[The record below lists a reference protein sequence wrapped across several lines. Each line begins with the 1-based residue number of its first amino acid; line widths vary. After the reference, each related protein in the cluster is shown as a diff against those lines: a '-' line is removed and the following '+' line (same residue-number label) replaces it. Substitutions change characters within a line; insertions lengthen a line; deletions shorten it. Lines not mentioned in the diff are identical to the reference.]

1 MPSGEAAMK
10 WYKNLEISKKMMFLG
25 VIGCILVLS
34 ATLLTMNNL
43 RENSSETAGLKAA
56 SSIAGQISTMRKFY
70 TTEILA
76 RAKKAGATASFDFKE
91 HENVLPLPA
100 TFVYELGAQIK
111 SDNPGMDVRLY
122 SRYPFP
128 NRAAEQKYDQF
139 EKEALAALEKDPKTP
154 VWKIEEIDGR
164 KSIRYTKADTM
175 LAGCVACHNS
185 HMDSPKTDWKVGDT
199 RGVIEVTVPIDDVDS
214 VLAAGA
220 IKVTLIIL
228 GIILLVGWLMMKTI
242 KMSIIDP
249 AEELKSIT
257 AKLADGNL
265 TVKTT
270 YSSNDELGQIGE
282 SINLMTDRYRSI
294 MSDISGLSIQVASA
308 GEELSAITNESQKD
322 TERQRAE
329 TEQVATAMNEMSA
342 TAHEVSKNS
351 SAGSETAQAADHEA
365 SDGKQVV
372 TNAVD
377 SINSLANKVEEVS
390 SVIENLKQDSESIS
404 VILEVIRGI
413 AEQTNLLALNAAIEA
428 ARAGEQGRGF
438 AVVAD
443 EVRSLASKTQ
453 SSTHEIQEMIERLQN
468 GSQKAVEAMEESR
481 NRAKISLELTSG
493 IPEAFD
499 NIAQQVKSTYE
510 MCSQI
515 AIAASEQSNVAEE
528 INKNITMISQLSQAS
543 TNNTSQVAVASDE
556 LARHASELQSVVDK
570 FKLQ

>member
-1 MPSGEAAMK
+1 ME
-10 WYKNLEISKKMMFLG
+10 WYKNLEISKKMMVLG
-25 VIGCILVLS
+25 SIGCFLTLV
-34 ATLLTMNNL
+34 TILLTMNNL
-43 RENSSETAGLKAA
+43 RVNSSEAAGIKAA
-56 SSIAGQISTMRKFY
+56 SSIAGQISIMRKYY

-76 RAKKAGATASFDFKE
+76 RAKKAGATANFDFKE
-91 HENVLPLPA
+91 HEDVLPLPA
-100 TFVYELGAQIK
+100 TFVYELGSQIK

-128 NRAAEQKYDQF
+128 NRATEQKYDQF

-154 VWKIEEIDGR
+154 VWKVEEIDGR

-185 HMDSPKTDWKVGDT
+185 HIDSPKTDWKVGDT

-214 VLAAGA
+214 VLAVAA
-220 IKVTLIIL
+220 IKVALAIL
-228 GIILLVGWLMMKTI
+228 VIILLIGWLVMKTI

-249 AEELKSIT
+249 AEELKLIT

-270 YSSNDELGQIGE
+270 YSSNDELGLIGE
-282 SINLMTDRYRSI
+282 SINVMTDRYRSI
-294 MSDISGLSIQVASA
+294 MGDISSLSIQVASA
-308 GEELSAITNESQKD
+308 GEELSAITSESQKD

-351 SAGSETAQAADHEA
+351 NAGSENAQMADQDA
-365 SDGKQVV
+365 QNGKKVV
-372 TNAVD
+372 VNAID
-377 SINSLANKVEEVS
+377 SINLLAHKVEEVS
-390 SVIENLKQDSESIS
+390 GVVENLKQDSESIS
-404 VILEVIRGI
+404 LILDVIRGI
-413 AEQTNLLALNAAIEA
+413 ADQTNLLALNAAIEA

-468 GSQKAVEAMEESR
+468 GSQKAVNVMGEGREQ
-481 NRAKISLELTSG
+481 AKESLEQTAVIQDALDS
-493 IPEAFD
+493 
-499 NIAQQVKSTYE
+499 IAQQVNSTYE

-515 AIAASEQSNVAEE
+515 AIAASQQSSVAEE
-528 INKNITMISQLSQAS
+528 INENITMINNLSQSS
-543 TNNTSQVAVASDE
+543 TNSTSQVAVASDE
-556 LARHASELQSVVDK
+556 LARHASELQSMVDQ
-570 FKLQ
+570 FKV